1 MFHNFV
7 GYLTFLAAF
16 LWVNK
21 EDIKRLLHQTWERSE
36 YGDSPDASE
45 GKLYRQLDH
54 IWCV

>member
-1 MFHNFV
+1 MFHNFL

-16 LWVNK
+16 LRVNK